1 MRKQYHFWP
10 AESGEGLDAWDVH
23 RLIRLTHGLPV
34 KPVAVDSIWEVDTD
48 YWSDATAGPSVRRLL
63 QHMRGVL
70 DVDTSYPIILGYD
83 GRVMDGM
90 HRICR
95 AILDQRTT
103 IDAVQLERHPE
114 PDYRNCQHSDVPY

>member
-10 AESGEGLDAWDVH
+10 AEIGEGLDAWDVH
-23 RLIRLTHGLPV
+23 RLIRLTRDLPV
-34 KPVAVDSIWEVDTD
+34 KRVAVDAIWEVDTD
-48 YWSDATAGPSVRRLL
+48 YWSDAASGPSVRRVLA
-63 QHMRGVL
+63 HMRAVL

-95 AILDQRTT
+95 AILDGRTT
-103 IDAVQLERHPE
+103 IDAVQLESHPE
-114 PDYRNCQHSDVPY
+114 PDYRNCQHSDLPY